1 VKRRALVIGLVLLAV
16 VVALS
21 VLLLT
26 RQPYSA
32 TSIPS
37 PLLGRVAPEV
47 SGTSIDGGG
56 SFSLRAERGRVVVLD
71 FWASWCQ
78 PCQAEAPNLSTV
90 AWQTR
95 HQGVVVEGIVF
106 NDSLA
111 AARSFDAHY
120 GSLYRSL
127 ADPAGSFAN
136 AYGVTSPPTTFV
148 IAPSGR
154 VGAVLL
160 GPASV
165 AQLNAAINRVRSA

>member
-1 VKRRALVIGLVLLAV
+1 MKRRVLLVALGVLGLVLS
-16 VVALS
+16 LS

-32 TSIPS
+32 TSIRS
-37 PLLGRVAPEV
+37 PLLGRQAPAV

-56 SFSLRAERGRVVVLD
+56 SFSLASERGRVVVLD

-95 HQGVVVEGIVF
+95 HQGVTVEGVVF

-111 AARSFDAHY
+111 AARAFDAHY
-120 GSLYRSL
+120 GSLYRSV
-127 ADPAGSFAN
+127 ADPNGGFAN
-136 AYGVTSPPTTFV
+136 AFGVTSPPTTFV

-160 GPASV
+160 GPATV
-165 AQLNAAINRVRSA
+165 TQLMSAIERVRTL

>member
-1 VKRRALVIGLVLLAV
+1 MKRRVTVTSLVLLV
-16 VVALS
+16 LVVAFS
-21 VLLLT
+21 ILLLT

-32 TSIPS
+32 TSVRS
-37 PLLGRVAPEV
+37 PLLGRLAPSV
-47 SGTSIDGGG
+47 SGASIDGGG
-56 SFSLRAERGRVVVLD
+56 SFSLRQERGRVVVLD

-95 HQGVVVEGIVF
+95 HQGVVVEGVVF

-148 IAPSGR
+148 ISPQGR

-165 AQLNAAINRVRSA
+165 AQLNAAIARVRSL